1 MVKPRTS
8 LSETLE
14 LENLKYTILFVDDEQ
29 QVLSALA
36 RTFRKSAYQV
46 ITASSAG
53 EAWKMLKDH
62 SVHVMVTDYRMPGV
76 NGVELLKRVKLVYP
90 DTIRIMLTG
99 YADTQSVMEAV
110 NQGAVYKFIAKP
122 WNDDELR
129 LAIRLALTQY
139 NLIAENKKLK
149 TDRTEQVK
157 NIDKLSKFINQS
169 RLADKMLESRLIRK
183 QDVVSAR
190 HGQVKTGKTIPEI
203 LNEMGVVKEGQI
215 LEFMADTMGVK
226 TIAVENISISQDLAS
241 ILPKEIC
248 KSNRLIPIAKNGSI
262 LTVAMADPT
271 DRMKVDAL
279 KFMTGL
285 KIRTW
290 AGTPSDILCKI
301 EEIYTEKR
309 AEMPAAREAG
319 LIETTDSNLIDLEAE
334 GAEDIATLFSD
345 KKMPSAI
352 RVVNALIADALEQE
366 ASDVHIE
373 IKSRYVMVRYRISGL
388 LSDIMHI
395 PSELHAA
402 IVSRIKVMGGLDIA
416 ERRRPQDGRITVKA
430 TGRLVDMRLSTLPTI
445 AGEKVVF
452 RILDR
457 NASIKNIDELGML
470 DNQVRLVE
478 QLAQKPQGCLLV
490 TGPTGSGK
498 TSTLYS
504 LINKT
509 ATIHQN
515 YTTIEDPVE
524 YYMEKAE
531 QVMIKEK
538 IGLTFPVVL
547 RTLLRQ
553 DPDTIMLGEIR
564 DFETAEVAFH
574 AALTGH
580 TVMST
585 LHTNSCV
592 ATITRLKDMGIQPH
606 IISSALNGII
616 AQRLVRRICPHC
628 MVDDSVSDETK
639 QLLGMDPTRPLPAK
653 RGQGCG
659 KCNQTGYMGRTGIYE
674 VFNINHEIEL
684 MLQRGATEGEL
695 QKAAINHG
703 MTLLINSGPGKNPN
717 GDHHL

>member
-1 MVKPRTS
+1 
-8 LSETLE
+8 
-14 LENLKYTILFVDDEQ
+14 
-29 QVLSALA
+29 
-36 RTFRKSAYQV
+36 
-46 ITASSAG
+46 
-53 EAWKMLKDH
+53 
-62 SVHVMVTDYRMPGV
+62 
-76 NGVELLKRVKLVYP
+76 
-90 DTIRIMLTG
+90 
-99 YADTQSVMEAV
+99 MEAV

-122 WNDDELR
+122 SNDDELR

-157 NIDKLSKFINQS
+157 NIDKLGKFINQS

-309 AEMPAAREAG
+309 SEMPAAREAG

-416 ERRRPQDGRITVKA
+416 ERRRPSRTLMSWECWTTRYVWWNNWPKNPRAACWLQDRQEAGKHPPYTP
-430 TGRLVDMRLSTLPTI
+430 LSTKLP
-445 AGEKVVF
+445 
-452 RILDR
+452 LY
-457 NASIKNIDELGML
+457 IK
-470 DNQVRLVE
+470 
-478 QLAQKPQGCLLV
+478 
-490 TGPTGSGK
+490 T
-498 TSTLYS
+498 
-504 LINKT
+504 
-509 ATIHQN
+509 
-515 YTTIEDPVE
+515 
-524 YYMEKAE
+524 
-531 QVMIKEK
+531 
-538 IGLTFPVVL
+538 
-547 RTLLRQ
+547 
-553 DPDTIMLGEIR
+553 
-564 DFETAEVAFH
+564 
-574 AALTGH
+574 
-580 TVMST
+580 
-585 LHTNSCV
+585 
-592 ATITRLKDMGIQPH
+592 
-606 IISSALNGII
+606 
-616 AQRLVRRICPHC
+616 
-628 MVDDSVSDETK
+628 
-639 QLLGMDPTRPLPAK
+639 TRPL
-653 RGQGCG
+653 RI
-659 KCNQTGYMGRTGIYE
+659 R
-674 VFNINHEIEL
+674 
-684 MLQRGATEGEL
+684 
-695 QKAAINHG
+695 
-703 MTLLINSGPGKNPN
+703 
-717 GDHHL
+717 